1 LTVTIKA
8 APGCIPCAF
17 GDGIAI
23 FDTNSNSYFSMNA
36 VGEFVWSM
44 LDQPIALSDIVD
56 RVAERYRI
64 DRDHCEGDI
73 RRLVD
78 DLAANHLVT
87 VS

>member
-1 LTVTIKA
+1 MTIRA
-8 APGCIPCAF
+8 APGCIPCPF

-44 LDQPIALSDIVD
+44 LDQPVTLPDIIT

-64 DRDHCEGDI
+64 EPAQCEGDI

-78 DLAANHLVT
+78 DLAAHRLVT
-87 VS
+87 LS

>member
-1 LTVTIKA
+1 MSIRA

-44 LDQPIALSDIVD
+44 LDQPVSLDDLVD
-56 RVAERYRI
+56 RVAERYGI
-64 DRDHCEGDI
+64 GRDLCEGDI
-73 RRLVD
+73 RRLVE
-78 DLAANHLVT
+78 DLAANRLVT
-87 VS
+87 LS

>member
-1 LTVTIKA
+1 MTIRA
-8 APGCIPCAF
+8 ASGCIPCAF

-23 FDTNSNSYFSMNA
+23 FDTNSNSYYSMNS

-44 LDQPIALSDIVD
+44 LDRPVTLAEIVD

-64 DRDHCEGDI
+64 DHERCEGDI

-78 DLAANHLVT
+78 DLAANRLVT
-87 VS
+87 LT

>member
-1 LTVTIKA
+1 MSIKA

-36 VGEFVWSM
+36 VGEFVWSQ
-44 LDQPIALSDIVD
+44 LDQPIALDDLVG
-56 RVAERYRI
+56 RVADRYRI
-64 DRDHCEGDI
+64 GPERCEGDI

-78 DLAANHLVT
+78 DLAANRLVT
-87 VS
+87 LC